1 MIFTISPRI
10 FVPRCILLYKY
21 VLYTLLSKTH
31 RRVWHLNKNIN
42 VKEHRN
48 APHTHHSRK
57 SFYLFRNKYNIITVY
72 LNTGVFMTETS
83 SGEWPCAKLQICV
96 CHFVYYITTACC
108 RTFRRFGKRV
118 CNLCPLI
125 YYTYVFLY
133 LPRGKN
139 VLSIQYKKKLSQYYQ
154 LARFVFVQ
162 VNRGLG
168 HFW

>member
-96 CHFVYYITTACC
+96 CHFVHYITLQRRVAGHSTALENACVIYVLWFII
-108 RTFRRFGKRV
+108 RTFFY
-118 CNLCPLI
+118 I
-125 YYTYVFLY
+125 YHAEKMSCRSNTK
-133 LPRGKN
+133 KN
-139 VLSIQYKKKLSQYYQ
+139 CHNIINSLVSYSYK
-154 LARFVFVQ
+154 
-162 VNRGLG
+162 
-168 HFW
+168 